1 MSILDDIVL
10 ATKKRVEIEK
20 TRLPLEDLLAQ
31 KMPESTSFAFEKAL
45 KESQISFICEVKKAS
60 PSKGVIAEEFP
71 YTQIAKQYEEAGA
84 AAISVLTEPDFF
96 QGKNEYLTAIRQVVS
111 LPILRKDFI
120 VDPYQIVQSK
130 HLGAD
135 AILLICSI
143 LSPQQLSEF
152 IVLADELGLS
162 AITEAHDEKEVQMA
176 LEAGSRVIGVNNR
189 DLHTFKVDINNSVRL
204 RKLAP
209 KETLFIAES
218 GIQTA
223 EDIDVLEKNHVDAV
237 LIGEAFMKERD
248 KKAKLKELK
257 GELE

>member
-84 AAISVLTEPDFF
+84 AAISILTEPDFF

>member
-10 ATKKRVEIEK
+10 ATKKRIEIEK

-31 KMPESTSFAFEKAL
+31 KMPESTPFAFEKAL
-45 KESQISFICEVKKAS
+45 KESQMSFICEVKKAS

-96 QGKNEYLTAIRQVVS
+96 QGKNEYLTAIRQAVS

-143 LSPQQLSEF
+143 LTPQQLSEF

-162 AITEAHDEKEVQMA
+162 SITEAHDEKEVQMA

-189 DLHTFKVDINNSVRL
+189 DLHTFKVNINNSVRL

-209 KETLFIAES
+209 EETLFIAES

-223 EDIDVLEKNHVDAV
+223 EDIDVLEKNQVDAV

>member
-10 ATKKRVEIEK
+10 ATEKRVEIEK

>member
-10 ATKKRVEIEK
+10 ATKKRIEIEK

-31 KMPESTSFAFEKAL
+31 KMPESTPFAFEKAL
-45 KESQISFICEVKKAS
+45 KESQMSFICEVKKAS

-96 QGKNEYLTAIRQVVS
+96 QGKNEYLTAIRQAVS

-143 LSPQQLSEF
+143 LTPQQLSEF

-162 AITEAHDEKEVQMA
+162 SITEAHDEKEVQMA

-189 DLHTFKVDINNSVRL
+189 DLHTFKVNINNSVRL

-209 KETLFIAES
+209 EETLFIAES
-218 GIQTA
+218 GIQTT
-223 EDIDVLEKNHVDAV
+223 EDIDVLEKNQVDAV

>member
-223 EDIDVLEKNHVDAV
+223 EDIDVLEKNHMDAV

>member
-10 ATKKRVEIEK
+10 ATKKRIEIEK

-31 KMPESTSFAFEKAL
+31 KMPESTPFAFEKAL

-96 QGKNEYLTAIRQVVS
+96 QGKNEYLTAIRQAVS

-143 LSPQQLSEF
+143 LTPQQLSEF

-162 AITEAHDEKEVQMA
+162 SITEAHDEKEVQMA
-176 LEAGSRVIGVNNR
+176 LEAGSKVIGVNNR

-209 KETLFIAES
+209 EETLFIAES

-223 EDIDVLEKNHVDAV
+223 EDIDVLEKNQVDAV